1 VMDAL
6 NFEYPNYERLNN
18 GVEGQKRKM
27 IVSVLSRQAAR
38 MVKEDE
44 EILKRRKS
52 SPESKVASPKKRKVV
67 APKEKTTEIEEE
79 TPSTP
84 SAADMEEI
92 LKVMTESL
100 PIKLNPLGPHLT
112 KLLQKKKEPSAAKK
126 SAGPKRRRIITVIEA
141 IEETPPPASASKIT
155 PAVEGATA
163 AEATPTE
170 AATAEA
176 ATDEDT
182 NLESTFS
189 DIDKMLLNM
198 AAEEAATAAEE
209 TLATMPRKE
218 KEIAEDTSE
227 EKDFNFQNIIGQK
240 LSKAEKEELRDYA
253 ISCGYKPG
261 ALLFGGIDDE
271 SLGCLRDRTGA
282 KVSST
287 LSKSISFPKLEA
299 DISRYRRQ
307 HIVGS
312 LFYSNFKVK
321 IFLWLFIVLTTKV
334 VFAQSM
340 LLSKALRMQQD
351 LEDKKHEVIIEGLES
366 KIKDHEATLEKKDF
380 ELQTMEGLLAEAE
393 AKLQD

>member
-1 VMDAL
+1 L
-6 NFEYPNYERLNN
+6 NK
-18 GVEGQKRKM
+18 GAKGQKRKM

-52 SPESKVASPKKRKVV
+52 SPESKVAAPKKRKVA

-84 SAADMEEI
+84 SAANMEEI

-100 PIKLNPLGPHLT
+100 PIKLSPLGPHLT
-112 KLLQKKKEPSAAKK
+112 KLLQKKKKKEPSAAKK

-155 PAVEGATA
+155 PDVEGATA

-176 ATDEDT
+176 ATAKDT

-198 AAEEAATAAEE
+198 AAEEAAAAAEE
-209 TLATMPRKE
+209 TLATVPRKE

-227 EKDFNFQNIIGQK
+227 EKDINFQNIIGQK
-240 LSKAEKEELRDYA
+240 LSKAEKEELRDYV

-271 SLGCLRDRTGA
+271 SLGCL
-282 KVSST
+282 
-287 LSKSISFPKLEA
+287 
-299 DISRYRRQ
+299 
-307 HIVGS
+307 
-312 LFYSNFKVK
+312 
-321 IFLWLFIVLTTKV
+321 
-334 VFAQSM
+334 
-340 LLSKALRMQQD
+340 
-351 LEDKKHEVIIEGLES
+351 
-366 KIKDHEATLEKKDF
+366 
-380 ELQTMEGLLAEAE
+380 
-393 AKLQD
+393 